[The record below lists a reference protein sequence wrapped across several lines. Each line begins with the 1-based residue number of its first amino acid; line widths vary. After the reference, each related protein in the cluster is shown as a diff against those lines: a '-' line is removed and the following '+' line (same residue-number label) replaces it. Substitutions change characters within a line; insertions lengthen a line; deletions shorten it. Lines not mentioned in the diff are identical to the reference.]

1 MAWLFRGRIGT
12 SVSSP
17 GSDALARDI
26 LLADYH
32 SIMSSSSEH
41 GHNDSP
47 PNRKGTA
54 DSSAAVGRGDS
65 GEEPVLQSS
74 IGSGLLKQATAS
86 TTDEHV
92 VVPKVCPQCG
102 GEYETGDRF
111 CPKDGAPLRPKGSTD
126 PMIGRI
132 IADRYLILARLGE
145 GGMGRVY
152 VAEHVKMNRQC
163 AIKVMSPSLLNDAE
177 STTRFGREASNAA
190 RILHPN
196 VAAVFD
202 YGEADKTVYLV
213 MEYVDGESL
222 SSLLAREGALDPR
235 RAIDIARQI
244 ADGLTA
250 AHELGLVHRDLKPDN
265 VIVAM
270 KRDGREIA
278 KVVDFGIAKAVSDLP
293 KDALTR
299 SGLVIGT
306 PEYMSPEQLLGD
318 PVDARTDIYALGCML
333 YQMLTGVQPFAGDT
347 REQMIRRRLNELP
360 PHVQAVIPE
369 LPKRLDTLIA
379 HMLARAPNERLG
391 SAAAVSAGLD
401 PTVALA
407 GWEPAHAAPMVPARV
422 PRGAPTVIHA
432 SADPAMQPT
441 IPIRRS
447 SSSSKGIL
455 FGSLLLSAMV
465 VGGVFAWSR
474 WELRRAMRTA
484 PPVVTTSPVV
494 ASVPVDTATTTPPPP
509 KAAVTD
515 SVDSLAKSAST
526 TPRAESLGKLAPKR
540 PTPPTDDTAIQET
553 LNHFAM
559 AVGNGE
565 VAVRTEF
572 PTIPTQLIEGLRQIY
587 SQNERIKAAAQLGK
601 PTITGTR
608 AEVAFVLRLSYVDR
622 TSKQPGTFPFRYR
635 ATMIKRDGK
644 WELTD
649 LSALP

>member
-1 MAWLFRGRIGT
+1 MAWQFRGRIGA

-32 SIMSSSSEH
+32 LIMSSSSEH
-41 GHNDSP
+41 SHNDST
-47 PNRKGTA
+47 PNRKGAA
-54 DSSAAVGRGDS
+54 DSSAAAGREDS
-65 GEEPVLQSS
+65 GEEPVLHASM
-74 IGSGLLKQATAS
+74 GSGLLKQAIS

-111 CPKDGAPLRPKGSTD
+111 CPKDGAPLRPKGSAD

-163 AIKVMSPSLLNDAE
+163 AIKVMSPSLMNDAE
-177 STTRFGREASNAA
+177 STARFAREASNAA

-222 SSLLAREGALDPR
+222 SGLLAREGVLDPR

-333 YQMLTGVQPFAGDT
+333 YQMLTGLQPFDAET
-347 REQMIRRRLNELP
+347 REQMIRRRLNEP
-360 PHVQAVIPE
+360 TPHVQSLVPE
-369 LPKRLDTLIA
+369 LPRRLDALIS
-379 HMLARAPNERLG
+379 HMLARAERTPRQCGRRQRRVGSCGGLGGLGTSACCPG
-391 SAAAVSAGLD
+391 SAGSRSARCAHRHSCVGRSRDAADDSN
-401 PTVALA
+401 
-407 GWEPAHAAPMVPARV
+407 
-422 PRGAPTVIHA
+422 
-432 SADPAMQPT
+432 Q
-441 IPIRRS
+441 
-447 SSSSKGIL
+447 
-455 FGSLLLSAMV
+455 V
-465 VGGVFAWSR
+465 VGN
-474 WELRRAMRTA
+474 E
-484 PPVVTTSPVV
+484 PE
-494 ASVPVDTATTTPPPP
+494 
-509 KAAVTD
+509 TD
-515 SVDSLAKSAST
+515 FHRV
-526 TPRAESLGKLAPKR
+526 
-540 PTPPTDDTAIQET
+540 
-553 LNHFAM
+553 
-559 AVGNGE
+559 
-565 VAVRTEF
+565 
-572 PTIPTQLIEGLRQIY
+572 
-587 SQNERIKAAAQLGK
+587 
-601 PTITGTR
+601 
-608 AEVAFVLRLSYVDR
+608 
-622 TSKQPGTFPFRYR
+622 
-635 ATMIKRDGK
+635 
-644 WELTD
+644 
-649 LSALP
+649 

>member
-1 MAWLFRGRIGT
+1 
-12 SVSSP
+12 
-17 GSDALARDI
+17 
-26 LLADYH
+26 LADLH
-32 SIMSSSSEH
+32 SIMASSNERDPNSL
-41 GHNDSP
+41 
-47 PNRKGTA
+47 PNRKGAA
-54 DSSAAVGRGDS
+54 DSSAAVGREDS
-65 GEEPVLQSS
+65 GEEPVLQAS
-74 IGSGLLKQATAS
+74 IGSGLLKQATS

-92 VVPKVCPQCG
+92 AVAKVCPQCG

-111 CPKDGAPLRPKGSTD
+111 CPKDGAPLRPKGSAD

-132 IADRYLILARLGE
+132 IAERYLILARLGE

-163 AIKVMSPSLLNDAE
+163 AIKVMSPSLMNDAE
-177 STTRFGREASNAA
+177 STTRFAREASNAA

-235 RAIDIARQI
+235 RAIDIGRQI

-250 AHELGLVHRDLKPDN
+250 AHELGIVHRDLKPDN

-333 YQMLTGVQPFAGDT
+333 YQMLTGMQPFDAET
-347 REQMIRRRLNELP
+347 REQMIRRRLNEAS
-360 PHVQAVIPE
+360 PHIQAQIPE
-369 LPKRLDTLIA
+369 LPRRLDTLIA

-401 PTVALA
+401 PAVALA
-407 GWEPAHAAPMVPARV
+407 GWEPAHAAPVSARV

-441 IPIRRS
+441 IPIKLSDTSPKR
-447 SSSSKGIL
+447 IL
-455 FGSLLLSAMV
+455 IGSVVVSAIV
-465 VGGVFAWSR
+465 IGGAFVWSQ
-474 WELRRAMRTA
+474 WDMRRAATTTLPA
-484 PPVVTTSPVV
+484 PV
-494 ASVPVDTATTTPPPP
+494 ATQPAAPVDSAAPDTTTTTLPQPIVAESVTVPPTKATTTPKTEAGT
-509 KAAVTD
+509 KAA
-515 SVDSLAKSAST
+515 
-526 TPRAESLGKLAPKR
+526 KR
-540 PTPPTDDTAIQET
+540 PALPPDEAAIQET
-553 LNHFAM
+553 LTHFAM

-565 VAVRTEF
+565 VAVRNEF
-572 PTIPTQLIEGLRQIY
+572 PGIPTQLLDGLKQIY
-587 SQNERIKAAAQLGK
+587 SQNERIKATAQLAK
-601 PTITGTR
+601 PAIAGAH
-608 AEVAFVLRLSYVDR
+608 AEVTFVLRLSYVDR

-635 ATMIKRDGK
+635 ATMAKRDGK

>member
-1 MAWLFRGRIGT
+1 
-12 SVSSP
+12 
-17 GSDALARDI
+17 
-26 LLADYH
+26 
-32 SIMSSSSEH
+32 
-41 GHNDSP
+41 
-47 PNRKGTA
+47 
-54 DSSAAVGRGDS
+54 
-65 GEEPVLQSS
+65 
-74 IGSGLLKQATAS
+74 
-86 TTDEHV
+86 
-92 VVPKVCPQCG
+92 
-102 GEYETGDRF
+102 
-111 CPKDGAPLRPKGSTD
+111 
-126 PMIGRI
+126 
-132 IADRYLILARLGE
+132 
-145 GGMGRVY
+145 
-152 VAEHVKMNRQC
+152 
-163 AIKVMSPSLLNDAE
+163 MSPSLMNDAE
-177 STTRFGREASNAA
+177 STTRFAREASNAA

-222 SSLLAREGALDPR
+222 SSLLAREGVLDPR

-347 REQMIRRRLNELP
+347 REQMIRRRLNEPP

-369 LPKRLDTLIA
+369 LPKRLDSLIA

-401 PTVALA
+401 PAVALA
-407 GWEPAHAAPMVPARV
+407 GWEPAHAAPMVFSARV

-432 SADPAMQPT
+432 TADPAMQAT
-441 IPIRRS
+441 IPIKRS
-447 SSSSKGIL
+447 HTSSKRIL
-455 FGSLLLSAMV
+455 LGSVLVSAIMV
-465 VGGVFAWSR
+465 GAVFVWSR
-474 WELRRAMRTA
+474 WEMGRAERTG
-484 PPVVTTSPVV
+484 PPVVTTTPV
-494 ASVPVDTATTTPPPP
+494 APSPVDTTTTAPTTP
-509 KAAVTD
+509 KPAVAESADAAE
-515 SVDSLAKSAST
+515 KSAST
-526 TPRAESLGKLAPKR
+526 PPRAESLGKVAPKK
-540 PTPPTDDTAIQET
+540 PSGSADELAIQET

-565 VAVRTEF
+565 VAVRTEY
-572 PTIPTQLIEGLRQIY
+572 PNIPAQLIEGLRQIY
-587 SQNERIKAAAQLGK
+587 SQNERIKATAQLGK

-622 TSKQPGTFPFRYR
+622 TSKQPGTFPFR
-635 ATMIKRDGK
+635 
-644 WELTD
+644 
-649 LSALP
+649 